1 MRTHR
6 YTIRSTIMLA
16 AVLAIGLGSAPVASA
31 DEAPVEDVLDV
42 TAPEDRIPL
51 SDPAAQEQ
59 VAQALITAAALPGL
73 TASEELEIEVDLAK
87 LRKVNPALAASTRD
101 AVNSSATPSAV
112 AGVPDQKLLPTIHQA
127 QAKSYWCGPATA
139 SMIVKYKGKGH
150 TQTTMARVEYL
161 QTEQN
166 GATTWASGRMA
177 VGLNNALDNSRYQ
190 QVQSPSGATLKGAMV
205 DSVNALYPVALDTVE
220 FAGGQ
225 HYNGHPV
232 DRTIGHWIVGR
243 GYSNTGSTLQFMDP
257 STSNFPDAEPTFS
270 YGTAGMASTY
280 LQSNGIAW

>member
-6 YTIRSTIMLA
+6 YKIRSTVMLA

-73 TASEELEIEVDLAK
+73 SASEQLEIESDLAK
-87 LRKVNPALAASTRD
+87 LSKVNPTLAASTRD
-101 AVNSSATPSAV
+101 ALNSPSAMSAA
-112 AGVPDQKLLPTIHQA
+112 AGVPDLKLLPTNHQA

-139 SMIVKYKGKGH
+139 SIIVKYKGKSH
-150 TQTTMARVEYL
+150 SQTTLARVEYL

-177 VGLNNALDNSRYQ
+177 VGLNKSLDNSRYQ

-205 DSVNALYPVALDTVE
+205 NSVNALYPVALDTVE
-220 FAGGQ
+220 FAGGR
-225 HYNGHPV
+225 HYNGHPT

-257 STSNFPDAEPTFS
+257 STSYYPNAEPTFTH
-270 YGTAGMASTY
+270 GTTTMADYY